1 MKKPFFKK
9 ILTSSIISLF
19 FVQMLY
25 LAVEPTIVSATID
38 AVDTGGVLVTLN
50 VTAGITISNGSNITM
65 TPHIDLTHDRA
76 VGTAS
81 WTVTTNNYAGYDLA
95 VVASTSPAL
104 KQGAVDEF
112 IDYTEVSAGVPEL
125 WLDPAVGA
133 KEFGFS
139 AFGTDVLAKYYVTTP
154 ADCGN
159 TSTGITNALGK
170 YEGFSYNTPITI
182 ASKSAITPST
192 GELTTLCVAAHENQV
207 FAKSGTY
214 TATITATATT
224 K

>member
-1 MKKPFFKK
+1 
-9 ILTSSIISLF
+9 
-19 FVQMLY
+19 MLY
-25 LAVEPTIVSATID
+25 LAVEPTVANALD

-76 VGTAS
+76 IGTAT
-81 WTVTTNNYAGYDLA
+81 WTVSTNNYAGYDLT
-95 VVASTSPAL
+95 VLSSTIPAL

-112 IDYTEVSAGVPEL
+112 IDYTEVVAGTPEL
-125 WLDPAVGA
+125 WADPAVGA

-139 AFGTDVLAKYYVTTP
+139 AFGTDVPAKYYVTTP

-159 TSTGITNALGK
+159 TSTGITNTNSK
-170 YEGFSYNTPITI
+170 YEGFSGVAQNI
-182 ASKSAITPST
+182 ATKATITPYT
-192 GELTTLCVAAHENQV
+192 GIATTLCVAAHENQV